1 MIGVVLI
8 LSILASTSLPLLFV
22 PPDELDELLDD
33 GAPTRVVVLRQP
45 GSGFAVASVTLA
57 ICGIG
62 FGLVPILFPVAAVFG
77 VLAIVYG
84 TLGRRKGRDARGLAN
99 EVVDDL
105 DEIDRFCH
113 SYYGTEILQTEG
125 KVLWDQVVAGNFT
138 EVGWDT
144 PEVFNA
150 RVTAAWEGLCRRAPG
165 ERVLVSCHGGTVRV
179 ILAAIVGNPMASFRT
194 DYAAISRVDV
204 FVEEDGTLHGHIVS
218 ANETGHFDADRTT
231 AGGPMRG
238 APDVSWPG
246 RLRSIT
252 TPR

>member
-1 MIGVVLI
+1 
-8 LSILASTSLPLLFV
+8 
-22 PPDELDELLDD
+22 
-33 GAPTRVVVLRQP
+33 
-45 GSGFAVASVTLA
+45 
-57 ICGIG
+57 
-62 FGLVPILFPVAAVFG
+62 
-77 VLAIVYG
+77 
-84 TLGRRKGRDARGLAN
+84 
-99 EVVDDL
+99 
-105 DEIDRFCH
+105 
-113 SYYGTEILQTEG
+113 
-125 KVLWDQVVAGNFT
+125 
-138 EVGWDT
+138 
-144 PEVFNA
+144 
-150 RVTAAWEGLCRRAPG
+150 
-165 ERVLVSCHGGTVRV
+165 V

>member
-1 MIGVVLI
+1 MHVI
-8 LSILASTSLPLLFV
+8 LVRHARP
-22 PPDELDELLDD
+22 E
-33 GAPTRVVVLRQP
+33 VVVDSPTVADP
-45 GSGFAVASVTLA
+45 GLTDLGVWQAARLADWLAHEEIDHIVTSPKRRAIETVQAV
-57 ICGIG
+57 CE
-62 FGLVPILFPVAAVFG
+62 
-77 VLAIVYG
+77 
-84 TLGRRKGRDARGLAN
+84 ARSLTN

-194 DYAAISRVDV
+194 DYAGISRVDV